1 MEYGMM
7 GRKRLKGCAALFLAV
22 IVMGSVISLVRALA
36 AEQEGT
42 AYGETVVVEYENLRE
57 LLKAGNADL
66 TQSYADYEAN
76 VAPYQEMWDTLKQE
90 QKYMEDMA
98 GSYEDDGDEEMAA
111 FYEDNAKQ
119 LEKAAGQINV
129 RIRNLT
135 SESQTKS
142 LEEAADAKTLAAQSL
157 MNSYNQMMQNIQ
169 AGEAG
174 AEAANAAYEEALTK
188 HAAGTA
194 KDSEVKEAKQS
205 ADSQNN
211 SLASL
216 KERAAQIK
224 SSLLSMLGLSGQVL
238 SGQTRVE
245 IGTIPPPDLDKIRS
259 IDREADKAMSISND
273 SALFNQRREKATGTD
288 ERELR
293 DQKIA
298 QAEAEAEMTY
308 RSAYDSLMSS
318 LNSYEAALQSY
329 EAANLEYQALQRKKQ
344 AGMLSRTA
352 WLEGVASYKEKEAAK
367 EIAAMSLYQA
377 YESYCWTVKGAML

>member
-1 MEYGMM
+1 MEYGTI
-7 GRKRLKGCAALFLAV
+7 GRKRLKGRAVLFLAV
-22 IVMGSVISLVRALA
+22 IVMGSVISPVRALA
-36 AEQEGT
+36 AEQEGA
-42 AYGETVVVEYENLRE
+42 AYGETVVVEYENLRG

-76 VAPYQEMWDTLKQE
+76 AAPYQEIWDTLKQE

-135 SESQTKS
+135 SEGQTKS
-142 LEEAADAKTLAAQSL
+142 LEEAADAKILAAQSL

-194 KDSEVKEAKQS
+194 KDSEVKEAKQA

-245 IGTIPPPDLDKIRS
+245 IGTIPQPDLDKIRS
-259 IDREADKAMSISND
+259 IDWETDKAMSISND

-308 RSAYDSLMSS
+308 WSAYDSLMSS

-329 EAANLEYQALQRKKQ
+329 
-344 AGMLSRTA
+344 
-352 WLEGVASYKEKEAAK
+352 KEKEAAK
-367 EIAAMSLYQA
+367 EIAAMSIYQA
-377 YESYCWTVKGAML
+377 YESYCWTVKGATL

>member
-1 MEYGMM
+1 MEYGTM
-7 GRKRLKGCAALFLAV
+7 GRKRLKRHAALFLAV
-22 IVMGSVISLVRALA
+22 IVMGSVISPVRALA

-298 QAEAEAEMTY
+298 QAGAEAEMTY
-308 RSAYDSLMSS
+308 LSAYDSLMSS

-329 EAANLEYQALQRKKQ
+329 EAATLEYQALQRKKQ

-377 YESYCWTVKGAML
+377 YETYCWTVKGAGF